1 LFWGVSLLILVGALL
16 IFFMG
21 QNNYTYKAPF
31 WPLFVVALIS
41 ILIITSVMIMALLKI
56 RKTIETIP
64 LLKPCL
70 NLGRMVAHALAYIF
84 YITVWI
90 LGLVLPQDYEY
101 AIWLIISLFGFA
113 SFFCFFL
120 ICWHLGSK
128 KKVPP

>member
-1 LFWGVSLLILVGALL
+1 MILVGALL

-70 NLGRMVAHALAYIF
+70 NLGNESFQGILGPMVAHALAYIF

-101 AIWLIISLFGFA
+101 AI
-113 SFFCFFL
+113 
-120 ICWHLGSK
+120 
-128 KKVPP
+128 